1 LPQFLVVVTVVA
13 LIAAYYIK
21 FDPLQ
26 ALASEFNTWAVLFAG
41 WLSALAVVST
51 TVSNVKKIQK
61 NEKGWPYAIVLL
73 AALYI
78 TILLGAVLGP
88 GHSTFSW
95 IFNSIARATYGAMQ
109 ATTAFFIITAAYR
122 AFRARTVDTTIL
134 LIVAVLVMLGNITLG
149 TAIWTG
155 FRPIRDWLYS
165 VPMAH
170 GNAAIYITMA
180 IGAMALGIRTVLGVE
195 RGVRD

>member
-1 LPQFLVVVTVVA
+1 
-13 LIAAYYIK
+13 
-21 FDPLQ
+21 
-26 ALASEFNTWAVLFAG
+26 
-41 WLSALAVVST
+41 
-51 TVSNVKKIQK
+51 
-61 NEKGWPYAIVLL
+61 
-73 AALYI
+73 
-78 TILLGAVLGP
+78 
-88 GHSTFSW
+88 
-95 IFNSIARATYGAMQ
+95 MQ